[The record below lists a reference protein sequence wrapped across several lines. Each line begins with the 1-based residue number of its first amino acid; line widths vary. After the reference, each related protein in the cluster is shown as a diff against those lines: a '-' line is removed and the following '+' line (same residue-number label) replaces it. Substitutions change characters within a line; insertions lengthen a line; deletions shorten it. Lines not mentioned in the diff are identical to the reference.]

1 MREVTEMAL
10 RTVGKATGI
19 TTRLQRLKQP

>member
-1 MREVTEMAL
+1 VTEMAL
-10 RTVGKATGI
+10 RTISKATGS